1 MNYGLL
7 GALLCVS
14 GCAAAAAPV
23 GPSGAAPAREEPWP
37 AIPSSVSPPSIAP
50 ARYLR
55 TLEYNPAGYTAT
67 SALAGSARLQR
78 DSDLLLGDLLFHS
91 PRTLGP
97 RAMALGISCDTCH
110 PNGATHRELSIS
122 GLTDRPGSVDLSSHF
137 FRRGA
142 DNGVSDPVNVPSL
155 RGVRFSAPYGR
166 DGRTASL
173 GEFTRSVVEREFAG
187 ASLGE
192 EALASL
198 VDYLLEL
205 DFLPNRNLDQR
216 NQLTA
221 RASEAARRGALVFE
235 QPRPGFAGRSCAS
248 CHPRST
254 FFRDG
259 AVHRL
264 GTGSPPSPHAVDGGY
279 ETPSL
284 LGLAET
290 APYFHDGRF
299 ASIEAVISWFDES
312 FSLALSQEEQADLGA
327 YVEAVGA
334 VDRPR
339 DERPLAMRL
348 DQVFAYISLVPAE
361 GGARLSV
368 AAIDAVLAEL
378 RGEPPALAERIR
390 SLRARLLAL
399 RRSAPEL
406 TASSATVER
415 VRALRLELARLAADW
430 GGLR

>member
-1 MNYGLL
+1 MSRGLL
-7 GALLCVS
+7 GALLYVS
-14 GCAAAAAPV
+14 GCAAAASPI
-23 GPSGAAPAREEPWP
+23 GPSGAAPAGEAPWP
-37 AIPSSVSPPSIAP
+37 ALTSSIAPPSSAP

-55 TLEYNPAGYTAT
+55 SLEYDPAGYAAT
-67 SALAGSARLQR
+67 SPLTGSARLER

-91 PRTLGP
+91 PHTLGP
-97 RAMALGISCDTCH
+97 KAMALGLSCNTCH
-110 PNGATHRELSIS
+110 PNGAAHSELSIT
-122 GLTDRPGSVDLSSHF
+122 GLSDRPGNVDLSSHF

-142 DNGVSDPVNVPSL
+142 DNGVFDPVNVPSL
-155 RGVRFSAPYGR
+155 RGARYSAPYGR

-173 GEFTRSVVEREFAG
+173 GEFTRGVVEREFAG
-187 ASLGE
+187 ISLADDE
-192 EALASL
+192 LAAL
-198 VDYLLEL
+198 VGYLLEL
-205 DFLPNRNLDQR
+205 DFLPNRNLDPR

-221 RASEAARRGALVFE
+221 HASEAARRGALLFQ
-235 QPRPGFAGRSCAS
+235 QPRAAFDGKSCAS

-264 GTGSPPSPHAVDGGY
+264 GTGSPPSPYALDGGY

-299 ASIEAVISWFDES
+299 ASIEAVIAWFDES
-312 FSLALSQEEQADLGA
+312 FSLALSPAERADLSA

-339 DERPLAMRL
+339 DERPLAQRL
-348 DQVFAYISLVPAE
+348 DQAFAFITLVPARS
-361 GGARLSV
+361 GARVNV
-368 AAIDAVLAEL
+368 AAIDAVLAAL
-378 RGEPPALAERIR
+378 RAEPQALTDRIR
-390 SLRARLLAL
+390 TLRERLLSL
-399 RRSAPEL
+399 RRSAAELSATPE
-406 TASSATVER
+406 TVER
-415 VRALRLELARLAADW
+415 VRALRVELARLAADW